1 MRVLPES
8 SLSHSHILLPSTPL
22 PFRITRLSS
31 FVLSAFD
38 MATAIKNFI
47 PLFDRILVSRAVAA
61 TKTKGGIM
69 LPESSQKKLNEAVVV
84 ACGPGGVDAD
94 GDVIPVSVAVG
105 DKVLLPE
112 YGGTKLTLDDEDFL
126 LIRDSEI
133 LGKFVKVT
141 ES

>member
-1 MRVLPES
+1 MGH
-8 SLSHSHILLPSTPL
+8 SLASDPPSVSKSPPLFSLL
-22 PFRITRLSS
+22 
-31 FVLSAFD
+31 LSACD
-38 MATAIKNFI
+38 MAAAVKNFI

-84 ACGPGGVDAD
+84 ACGPGAVDSD
-94 GDVIPVSVAVG
+94 GDVIPVSVSVG

-141 ES
+141 QS